1 LVTYNVTTSW
11 ASKPK
16 KRPIYD
22 IQPSV
27 VVIDVIVVLVVLVVI
42 IIIIVV
48 VFVMVKIKP
57 PSLDF

>member
-11 ASKPK
+11 ASKSK

-42 IIIIVV
+42 IIIVV

>member
-1 LVTYNVTTSW
+1 MVTYNVTTSW

-16 KRPIYD
+16 KRPIYG

-42 IIIIVV
+42 IIIVV